1 MAAKAARRGATNT
14 EQWNTSWA
22 QHLYQKLLAMEKKD
36 EHPAQQVLDLYGP
49 SAVGTQNRVALRQ
62 KIHDVTGTTL
72 PEITGQ
78 FCNDSCD
85 GPQLY
90 TLPLDAFVA
99 TRVTRKDDN
108 NNEVIDLPRL
118 EQWNGWFKDIV
129 STGYECGRE
138 SWKIKRGSHCTT
150 AVDITTGSVEPVK
163 GFTRLSILLW
173 TLHHGIAYMESAMDD
188 VPMEK
193 FDADYAIFKTYR
205 VKVENSPVEVVK
217 VENSPRQ
224 FGPKPSLA
232 PKLATRPVDVL
243 DH

>member
-1 MAAKAARRGATNT
+1 
-14 EQWNTSWA
+14 
-22 QHLYQKLLAMEKKD
+22 MEKKD

-118 EQWNGWFKDIV
+118 EQWKAWFKDIV
-129 STGYECGRE
+129 STGYEGGRE

-150 AVDITTGSVEPVK
+150 AVDITGGSVEPVK

-173 TLHHGIAYMESAMDD
+173 TLHHGIAYMESAIDEI
-188 VPMEK
+188 PMEK
-193 FDADYAIFKTYR
+193 FEADYTIFKTYR
-205 VKVENSPVEVVK
+205 VKV
-217 VENSPRQ
+217 
-224 FGPKPSLA
+224 
-232 PKLATRPVDVL
+232 VL